1 MIEASKPHLPLHLI
15 EDHRTTSDLQGGVQ
29 APRLFRM
36 GDLLGE
42 WETDANAAHDA
53 RVRGIARG
61 PVTGFVSID
70 RELGGAL
77 CPGLHIVH
85 GQPGA
90 GKTAFTLQ
98 IATSCGCPCLY
109 VTCEMAPLEL
119 LRRHTARVTRTFL
132 GRLKNGELSPNDS
145 LQLARRAC
153 AEAPLLAMCDATRSY
168 ASPRWMR
175 DAALATKGDGKHL
188 LVIVDSL
195 HSWAESASTDAPE
208 YETLNAGLVA
218 LRQLAH
224 ELNCPVLAVAERN
237 RGTMSAGGLSAGAGT
252 RKIEYGAE
260 TVFDMERDPA
270 RREDA
275 AGEVEITV
283 KFAKNRHGAAGKK
296 VVVFFHGALQK
307 FRESTT
313 SMS

>member
-1 MIEASKPHLPLHLI
+1 MSKVSNNGLSNNDAISSPPPANKRKAQP
-15 EDHRTTSDLQGGVQ
+15 DT
-29 APRLFRM
+29 PRIFRL
-36 GDLLGE
+36 GDLLGD
-42 WETDANAAHDA
+42 WEKDAKAAHDA
-53 RVRGIARG
+53 KIQGIPRG
-61 PVTGFVSID
+61 PITAFETID

-77 CPGLHIVH
+77 CPGLHIIH

-98 IATSCGCPCLY
+98 VATSCGCPCLY

-132 GRLKNGELSPNDS
+132 GRLKSGEFSPFDS

-153 AEAPLLAMCDATRSY
+153 AEAPQLAMCDATRSY
-168 ASPRWMR
+168 ASPRWVR
-175 DAALATKGDGKHL
+175 DAALATKGDHPHL

-195 HSWAESASTDAPE
+195 HSWAESAPADAPE
-208 YETLNAGLVA
+208 YETLNAGIVA

-224 ELNCPVLAVAERN
+224 ELNCPVLVVAERN
-237 RGTMSAGGLSAGAGT
+237 RGTMSTGGLSAGAGT

-260 TVFDMERDPA
+260 TVLDMERDSA
-270 RREDA
+270 KREDA

-296 VVVFFHGALQK
+296 VSIFFHGALQK
-307 FRESTT
+307 FRE
-313 SMS
+313 

>member
-1 MIEASKPHLPLHLI
+1 MPAAISSSLPASPSLHLV
-15 EDHRTTSDLQGGVQ
+15 EKSPSAPDL
-29 APRLFRM
+29 PRLFRL
-36 GDLLGE
+36 GDLLGD
-42 WETDANAAHDA
+42 WECDARAAHEA
-53 RVRGIARG
+53 RVNGTPRG
-61 PVTGFVSID
+61 PITGFPSID
-70 RELGGAL
+70 RELGGSL
-77 CPGLHIVH
+77 CAGLHIIH

-119 LRRHTARVTRTFL
+119 LRRHTARVTKTFL
-132 GRLKNGELSPNDS
+132 GRLKNGELAPSDS

-168 ASPRWMR
+168 APPRWMR
-175 DAALATKGDGKHL
+175 DAALATKGEHPHL

-195 HSWAESASTDAPE
+195 HSWAESAPSDAPE
-208 YETLNAGLVA
+208 YETLNAGVVA

-237 RGTMSAGGLSAGAGT
+237 RGAMSGGGLSAGAGT

-260 TVFDMERDPA
+260 TVLDMERDA
-270 RREDA
+270 AKREDA
-275 AGEVEITV
+275 GGEAEVTV

-296 VVVFFHGALQK
+296 VELNFHGALQK
-307 FRESTT
+307 FRE
-313 SMS
+313 

>member
-1 MIEASKPHLPLHLI
+1 MPEASKPHPSLHI
-15 EDHRTTSDLQGGVQ
+15 VEEKNGMGEPHP
-29 APRLFRM
+29 PRLFRLS
-36 GDLLGE
+36 DLLSE
-42 WETDANAAHDA
+42 WETDARAAHDA
-53 RVRGIARG
+53 RVQGIARG
-61 PVTGFVSID
+61 PVTGFSSID

-98 IATSCGCPCLY
+98 TASSCGCPCLY
-109 VTCEMAPLEL
+109 VTCEMSPLEL

-132 GRLKNGELSPNDS
+132 GRLKTGELTPSDS

-153 AEAPLLAMCDATRSY
+153 AEVPLLAMCDATRSY
-168 ASPRWMR
+168 ASPRWIR
-175 DAALATKGDGKHL
+175 DAALATKGDHPHL
-188 LVIVDSL
+188 LIVVDSL
-195 HSWAESASTDAPE
+195 HSWAESAASDAPE
-208 YETLNAGLVA
+208 YETLNAALVG

-224 ELNCPVLAVAERN
+224 QLNCPVLAVAERN
-237 RGTMSAGGLSAGAGT
+237 RGTMNTGGLSAGAGT

-260 TVFDMERDPA
+260 TVLDMERDQTK
-270 RREDA
+270 REDA

-296 VVVFFHGALQK
+296 VVLYFHGALQK
-307 FRESTT
+307 FRE
-313 SMS
+313 

>member
-1 MIEASKPHLPLHLI
+1 MPEASNNGLTKPHPSLHLI
-15 EDHRTTSDLQGGVQ
+15 EGQKTTSDPQAGAP
-29 APRLFRM
+29 APRLFRL

-42 WETDANAAHDA
+42 WESDARAAHDA
-53 RVRGIARG
+53 RVQGIARG
-61 PVTGFVSID
+61 PVTGFASID

-77 CPGLHIVH
+77 CAGLHIVH

-132 GRLKNGELSPNDS
+132 GRLKNGELSPTDS

-168 ASPRWMR
+168 APPRWMR
-175 DAALATKGDGKHL
+175 DAALATKGDGPHL

-195 HSWAESASTDAPE
+195 HSWAESAPTDAPE
-208 YETLNAGLVA
+208 YETLNAGIVA
-218 LRQLAH
+218 LRQFAH
-224 ELNCPVLAVAERN
+224 ELNCPVLVVAERN
-237 RGTMSAGGLSAGAGT
+237 RGAMSGGGLSAGAGT

-260 TVFDMERDPA
+260 TVLDMERDPA
-270 RREDA
+270 KREDA

-296 VVVFFHGALQK
+296 VNLFFHGALQK
-307 FRESTT
+307 FRE
-313 SMS
+313 